1 MLGWDDNIILPV
13 VQREKDSCGAS
24 AEPRGSEDIQV
35 IHTYHSVCTE
45 DLVIRSEG
53 FPDVQPGDI
62 LEIYHEEE
70 TFSRLLLQVKPESL
84 YPENN
89 LQNIVPRDTVYTDTI
104 SCTVNEMWGQGDR
117 VVYGTI
123 TPWCTCSYR

>member
-24 AEPRGSEDIQV
+24 AEPLGSEDIQV

-62 LEIYHEEE
+62 LEIYNEEE
-70 TFSRLLLQVKPESL
+70 TFSRLLLQCADGRWSGTFGFVA
-84 YPENN
+84 ENN
-89 LQNIVPRDTVYTDTI
+89 RGRTRM
-104 SCTVNEMWGQGDR
+104 CR
-117 VVYGTI
+117 V
-123 TPWCTCSYR
+123 

>member
-24 AEPRGSEDIQV
+24 AEPLGSEDIQV

-62 LEIYHEEE
+62 LESYHEEE
-70 TFSRLLLQVKPESL
+70 AFQVCFFGEARKTLSRK
-84 YPENN
+84 
-89 LQNIVPRDTVYTDTI
+89 
-104 SCTVNEMWGQGDR
+104 
-117 VVYGTI
+117 
-123 TPWCTCSYR
+123 